1 MSPDT
6 ITFMSK
12 TDKNNETV
20 MLTAETADLNEV
32 IEVFERFLRGAG
44 WVFDGHLELV
54 QKITLSD
61 KPF

>member
-54 QKITLSD
+54 QNITLSD

>member
-20 MLTAETADLNEV
+20 MLTAETDNLREV
-32 IEVFERFLRGAG
+32 IQVFERFLRGAG

-54 QKITLSD
+54 QNITISD